1 MPDYFQIEAVVFNLC
16 LLAVS
21 VAALASILFGRTGGD

>member
-1 MPDYFQIEAVVFNLC
+1 VLGVG

-21 VAALASILFGRTGGD
+21 VAALAIWFKRKGWLGGR